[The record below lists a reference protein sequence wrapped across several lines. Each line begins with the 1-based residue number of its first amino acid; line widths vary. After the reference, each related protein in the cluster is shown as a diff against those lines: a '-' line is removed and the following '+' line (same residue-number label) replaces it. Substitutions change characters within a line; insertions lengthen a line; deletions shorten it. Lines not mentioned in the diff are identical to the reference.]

1 MRLLLLLNELP
12 QYLVAYNN
20 HFIMP
25 MDSVGQDKKDSLSL
39 LPTV

>member
-20 HFIMP
+20 HFIML
-25 MDSVGQDKKDSLSL
+25 MDSVGQDKQDSWSL
-39 LPTV
+39 LHIV